1 MSTRKDHAR
10 RHLPG
15 ARERYE
21 AALSKVTPELALP
34 DWLSSVQATLA
45 AARDYRDM
53 AREAFGAGA
62 ELAQIATRVQ
72 QDTAAVLG
80 RLQEVQRAMSILT
93 DEEQRAKA
101 TEEEIRAAEE
111 VAAALRGK
119 T

>member
-34 DWLSSVQATLA
+34 DWLISVQAALA

-53 AREAFGAGA
+53 AREAFGSGT
-62 ELAQIATRVQ
+62 ELSDIATRIQ
-72 QDTAAVLG
+72 QDTGAVLG
-80 RLQEVQRAMSILT
+80 RLQEVQRAMLILT
-93 DEEQRAKA
+93 NEEARAKA

-111 VAAALRGK
+111 VAAALGK
-119 T
+119 VR